1 MGRWFKS
8 TQESMEKIVYLQ
20 VRQYLYTENVY
31 TDESGNILRV
41 ERNNDDYWY
50 DNESTEQLSPDEV
63 ENLGLG

>member
-1 MGRWFKS
+1 
-8 TQESMEKIVYLQ
+8 MEKIVYLQ